1 MRLGLIAARFLKSLE
16 SGFFDHQSMLVYWL
30 MSSISLLIPN
40 LAIDEERFFEV
51 IGKDFSWMTSRED

>member
-1 MRLGLIAARFLKSLE
+1 
-16 SGFFDHQSMLVYWL
+16 

-51 IGKDFSWMTSRED
+51 IGKDFSWMTSREDWTLEAPGDEFVLFSE